1 MILSNL
7 SRASAPAKVVL
18 FGEHFVVYG
27 SPAILGSIDRRIRV
41 SAQIIRPAEIKIRSD
56 IGFFASFAANKLD
69 GCGTNLSEAQKFTYP
84 LYFAAQEI
92 ISGSLNAKDA
102 KLGVEID
109 IHSDIPYGIGLGS
122 SAASCVATV
131 AAVGSL
137 FLKRD
142 RHWIFTRAHRAE
154 RLIHKSSSGGDCYVS
169 TFGGLVYYIRNGK
182 NRKIKT
188 RRSVS
193 LILVNTGIKHS
204 TKALVSLVENF
215 RNQNTSLFDDLANSA
230 THICDQ
236 AALALTEDNPI
247 KLGRLMSRN
256 QRLLETLGVS
266 TVETDNL
273 VRYCLECGA
282 HGAKLTGAGGGGSV
296 IALVPDEYKTEFE
309 YKLLKKYSY
318 QCIPVQIR
326 SYGLLKY

>member
-1 MILSNL
+1 MILTNL

-27 SPAILGSIDRRIRV
+27 SPAILASIDRRIRV
-41 SAQIIRPAEIKIRSD
+41 SAQIIRSPQIIIRSD
-56 IGFFASFAANKLD
+56 TGFSASFTVNKLD
-69 GCGTNLSEAQKFTYP
+69 ECGTNLSEAQKFTYP
-84 LYFAAQEI
+84 LYFATHDV
-92 ISGSLNAKDA
+92 ISGSLNAKV

-169 TFGGLVYYIRNGK
+169 TFGGLIYYIRNGK

-256 QRLLETLGVS
+256 HRLLETLGVS
-266 TVETDNL
+266 TEETDNL
-273 VRYCLECGA
+273 VRYCLDSGA
-282 HGAKLTGAGGGGSV
+282 YGAKLTGAGGGGSV

>member
-1 MILSNL
+1 MILTNL

-41 SAQIIRPAEIKIRSD
+41 SAQIIRPAQINIRSD
-56 IGFFASFAANKLD
+56 TGFFASFAANELD
-69 GCGTNLSEAQKFTYP
+69 GYGTNWSEAQKFSYP
-84 LYFAAQEI
+84 LYFATQEI
-92 ISGSLNAKDA
+92 IRGSLNAKDA

-169 TFGGLVYYIRNGK
+169 TFGGLIYYVMNGK
-182 NRKIKT
+182 NRKIKI
-188 RRSVS
+188 RRSVP
-193 LILVNTGIKHS
+193 LILVNTGVKHS

-230 THICDQ
+230 AHICDQ

-256 QRLLETLGVS
+256 QRLLVTLGVS

-273 VRYCLECGA
+273 VRYCLDSGA
-282 HGAKLTGAGGGGSV
+282 YGAKLTGAGGGGSV

-318 QCIPVQIR
+318 QCIPVQIK
-326 SYGLLKY
+326 SYGLMKY

>member
-1 MILSNL
+1 MIHTNL

-41 SAQIIRPAEIKIRSD
+41 SARIIRPAEINIRSD
-56 IGFFASFAANKLD
+56 FGFSASFTANKLD
-69 GCGTNLSEAQKFTYP
+69 ECGTNLSEAQKFTYP
-84 LYFAAQEI
+84 LYFATHEV
-92 ISGSLNAKDA
+92 ISGSLNAKAA

-169 TFGGLVYYIRNGK
+169 TFGGLIYYVRNGK

-215 RNQNTSLFDDLANSA
+215 RKQNTSLFEDLANSA

-236 AALALTEDNPI
+236 AALALAEDNPV

-256 QRLLETLGVS
+256 HRLLETLGVS

-273 VRYCLECGA
+273 VRYCLDSGA
-282 HGAKLTGAGGGGSV
+282 YGAKLTGAGGGGSV

-326 SYGLLKY
+326 SYGLMKY

>member
-1 MILSNL
+1 MILTNL

-41 SAQIIRPAEIKIRSD
+41 SAQIIRPAKINIRSD
-56 IGFFASFAANKLD
+56 TGFFASFAANKLD
-69 GCGTNLSEAQKFTYP
+69 GYGTNWSEAQKFTYP

-92 ISGSLNAKDA
+92 IRGSLTAKDA

-169 TFGGLVYYIRNGK
+169 TFGGLIYYIRNGK
-182 NRKIKT
+182 IRKIKT

-215 RNQNTSLFDDLANSA
+215 RNQNTSLFDDLAISA

-256 QRLLETLGVS
+256 HRLLETLGVS
-266 TVETDNL
+266 TEETDSL
-273 VRYCLECGA
+273 VRYCLDSGA
-282 HGAKLTGAGGGGSV
+282 YGAKLTGAGGGGSV

-309 YKLLKKYSY
+309 YKLLEKYSY
-318 QCIPVQIR
+318 QCIPVQIK
-326 SYGLLKY
+326 SYGLMKY

>member
-1 MILSNL
+1 MILTNL

-41 SAQIIRPAEIKIRSD
+41 SAHIIRPPQIIIRSD
-56 IGFFASFAANKLD
+56 TGFSASFTVNKLD

-84 LYFAAQEI
+84 LYFATHEV
-92 ISGSLNAKDA
+92 ISGSLNAKAA
-102 KLGVEID
+102 KLGVEVD

-142 RHWIFTRAHRAE
+142 RHWIFTRAHQAE

-169 TFGGLVYYIRNGK
+169 TFGGLIYYVTNGK

-188 RRSVS
+188 RRSVP
-193 LILVNTGIKHS
+193 LILVNTGLKHS

-215 RNQNTSLFDDLANSA
+215 RNQNTSLFDDLANAA

-236 AALALTEDNPI
+236 AALALTEDNPV

-256 QRLLETLGVS
+256 HRLLETLGVS

-273 VRYCLECGA
+273 VRYCLDSGA
-282 HGAKLTGAGGGGSV
+282 YGAKLTGAGGGGSV

-309 YKLLKKYSY
+309 YKLRKKYSY

>member
-1 MILSNL
+1 MILTNL

-41 SAQIIRPAEIKIRSD
+41 SAQIIRPPQIIIHSD
-56 IGFFASFAANKLD
+56 TGFSASFTVNKLD
-69 GCGTNLSEAQKFTYP
+69 ECGTNLSEAQRFTYP
-84 LYFAAQEI
+84 LYFATHEV
-92 ISGSLNAKDA
+92 ISGSLNAKAA

-169 TFGGLVYYIRNGK
+169 TFGGLIYYVRNGK

-188 RRSVS
+188 RKSVS

-204 TKALVSLVENF
+204 TKTLVSLVENF

-236 AALALTEDNPI
+236 AALALTEDNPV

-256 QRLLETLGVS
+256 HRLLEALGVS

-273 VRYCLECGA
+273 VRYCLDSGA
-282 HGAKLTGAGGGGSV
+282 YGAKLTGAGGGGSV
-296 IALVPDEYKTEFE
+296 IALVPDEYKTELE

>member
-1 MILSNL
+1 MILTNL
-7 SRASAPAKVVL
+7 SRASAPAKIVL

-41 SAQIIRPAEIKIRSD
+41 SAQIIRPPQIIIRSD
-56 IGFFASFAANKLD
+56 TGFSASFAANKLD
-69 GCGTNLSEAQKFTYP
+69 EGGTNLSEAQKFMYP
-84 LYFAAQEI
+84 LYFAAHEV
-92 ISGSLNAKDA
+92 ISDSLNAKST
-102 KLGVEID
+102 KLGVEIN

-154 RLIHKSSSGGDCYVS
+154 SLIHKSSSGGDCYVS
-169 TFGGLVYYIRNGK
+169 TFGGLVYYVRNGK

-215 RNQNTSLFDDLANSA
+215 RNQNISLFNDLTNSA
-230 THICDQ
+230 IHICDQ
-236 AALALTEDNPI
+236 AALALTEDNPV
-247 KLGRLMSRN
+247 KLGRLMTRN
-256 QRLLETLGVS
+256 HRLLETLGVS
-266 TVETDNL
+266 NVETDNI
-273 VRYCLECGA
+273 VRYCLDSGA
-282 HGAKLTGAGGGGSV
+282 YGAKLTGAGGGGSV

-309 YKLLKKYSY
+309 YKLLIKYSY
-318 QCIPVQIR
+318 QCIPVQIK

>member
-1 MILSNL
+1 MILTNL

-41 SAQIIRPAEIKIRSD
+41 SAQIIRPTQIIIRSD
-56 IGFFASFAANKLD
+56 TGFSASFTVNKLD
-69 GCGTNLSEAQKFTYP
+69 ECGTNLSEAQKFTYP
-84 LYFAAQEI
+84 LYFATHDV
-92 ISGSLNAKDA
+92 ISGSLNAKV

-137 FLKRD
+137 FLNRD

-169 TFGGLVYYIRNGK
+169 TFGGLIYYIRNGK

-236 AALALTEDNPI
+236 AALALTEDNPV

-256 QRLLETLGVS
+256 HRLLETLGVS

-273 VRYCLECGA
+273 VRYCLDSGA
-282 HGAKLTGAGGGGSV
+282 YGAKLTGAGGGGSV

-309 YKLLKKYSY
+309 DKLLEKYSY
-318 QCIPVQIR
+318 QCIPVQIT
-326 SYGLLKY
+326 SYGLMKY